1 MRVSNCIL
9 IFCLALSPFY
19 SSACDEIS
27 FMPLIKGSSAFYA
40 YEGIDTDSDE
50 KVIRHYYTFSDGD
63 QLIFENKYCLMNN
76 YVVNYQSEKL
86 NLDKLKL
93 RVGLILD
100 GIKDKHQLTVSPD
113 FFSIWFYDS
122 EKLELVVDSKFSSI
136 EVSGTREYSKNS
148 VLHEMI
154 SLYVGVGG
162 EP

>member
-1 MRVSNCIL
+1 
-9 IFCLALSPFY
+9 
-19 SSACDEIS
+19 
-27 FMPLIKGSSAFYA
+27 
-40 YEGIDTDSDE
+40 
-50 KVIRHYYTFSDGD
+50 
-63 QLIFENKYCLMNN
+63 FENKYCLMNN

-93 RVGLILD
+93 RVGLILE
-100 GIKDKHQLTVSPD
+100 GIKDKHQLRVSPD

-136 EVSGTREYSKNS
+136 EVSGTREYSNNS

>member
-27 FMPLIKGSSAFYA
+27 FMPLIKGSSAFYV

-113 FFSIWFYDS
+113 FFF
-122 EKLELVVDSKFSSI
+122 
-136 EVSGTREYSKNS
+136 NM
-148 VLHEMI
+148 VL
-154 SLYVGVGG
+154 
-162 EP
+162 